1 MPAREARLT
10 AQPCRGSAEARAA
23 GASAEAGSRSVLL
36 SRTNVFRV
44 TSGASS
50 AGISSRGPEVGVI
63 AVVVVV
69 EATTASGHS
78 STRSEASAA

>member
-10 AQPCRGSAEARAA
+10 AQPCCGRALASAA
-23 GASAEAGSRSVLL
+23 GANADVGSKSVLL
-36 SRTNVFRV
+36 SRMNVFRV

-50 AGISSRGPEVGVI
+50 TGISSRGPDGVD
-63 AVVVVV
+63 VDL
-69 EATTASGHS
+69 TTSGHA

>member
-10 AQPCRGSAEARAA
+10 AQPCRGSAEASAA
-23 GASAEAGSRSVLL
+23 GAIAEVGSRSVLL

-50 AGISSRGPEVGVI
+50 AGISSRGPEEGVL
-63 AVVVVV
+63 VVA
-69 EATTASGHS
+69 ATTASGHA
-78 STRSEASAA
+78 STRSDASAA